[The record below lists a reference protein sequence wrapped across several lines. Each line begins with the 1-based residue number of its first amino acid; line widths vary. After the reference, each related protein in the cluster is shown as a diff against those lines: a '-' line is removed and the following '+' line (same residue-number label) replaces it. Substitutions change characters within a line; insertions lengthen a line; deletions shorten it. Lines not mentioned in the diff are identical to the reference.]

1 MKKLGLIFKEVSENR
16 IKDTLKKSG
25 ALFVVKYSGVASP
38 DLSTLRQ
45 SLKSSDARLFVVKNS
60 VARRALKSSGLESII
75 KSIEG
80 PCGLIFIKDEP
91 VGASKVLCNF
101 VKDHEKLKLEG
112 GYLQDKVLDKKD
124 IEAMSKLPSK
134 EILRGQVVMALNSP
148 IAGIVT
154 TLNQLLVKFVICL
167 DQIKQKKTS

>member
-16 IKDTLKKSG
+16 IKDTLKKSN
-25 ALFVVKYSGVASP
+25 ALFVVKYSGVNSP
-38 DLSTLRQ
+38 DLSSLRQ
-45 SLKSSDARLFVVKNS
+45 SLKASDARFFVVKNS
-60 VARRALKSSGLESII
+60 VARRALKSSGLEAMI

-80 PCGLIFIKDEP
+80 PCGLIFIKEEP

-101 VKDHEKLKLEG
+101 IKDHEKLKVEG
-112 GYLQDKVLDKKD
+112 GYLEDKILEKKD

-134 EILRGQVVMALNSP
+134 ETLRAQVVMALNSP

-167 DQIKQKKTS
+167 DQIKQKK

>member
-60 VARRALKSSGLESII
+60 VARRALKSSGLESIT
-75 KSIEG
+75 
-80 PCGLIFIKDEP
+80 
-91 VGASKVLCNF
+91 
-101 VKDHEKLKLEG
+101 H
-112 GYLQDKVLDKKD
+112 
-124 IEAMSKLPSK
+124 PSD
-134 EILRGQVVMALNSP
+134 
-148 IAGIVT
+148 AGWPDSGEN
-154 TLNQLLVKFVICL
+154 LYQE
-167 DQIKQKKTS
+167 

>member
-1 MKKLGLIFKEVSENR
+1 MKKIGLIFKEVSESR
-16 IKDTLKKSG
+16 IKDTFKKSN
-25 ALFVVKYSGVASP
+25 ALFLVKYSGVNSP
-38 DLSTLRQ
+38 DLSALRQ

-60 VARRALKSSGLESII
+60 VARRALKSSGLEAMV
-75 KSIEG
+75 KGIEG
-80 PCGLIFIKDEP
+80 PCGLVFVKEEP

-101 VKDHEKLKLEG
+101 IKDHEKLQVEG
-112 GYLQDKVLDKKD
+112 GYLQDKILEKKD
-124 IEAMSKLPSK
+124 IEAMSRLPSK
-134 EILRGQVVMALNSP
+134 ETLRAQVVCALNSP